1 MSNDNPY
8 AVSETLS
15 GGAPFIATDSR
26 FYVEGD
32 QITFFNHTDLPE
44 ICVVTGDQEDL
55 VRVRKTLIW
64 VPSWIYLLLLI
75 NLLVLLIV
83 YLIVRKKC
91 TVSYAMSRS
100 ARNAGRMRTLTGVLT
115 MIGGGIAGVLIV
127 SGNRP
132 EIGLVIGIV
141 AFLVGLVLLYAGGL
155 PISIAKHKDGRQFWL
170 KGFKPAFFDSLRQ
183 MYDAGGF

>member
-100 ARNAGRMRTLTGVLT
+100 VRNANRMKTLVGVLA
-115 MIGGGIAGVLIV
+115 MIGGVISGFLIG
-127 SGNRP
+127 SGNYP
-132 EIGLVIGIV
+132 AIGF
-141 AFLVGLVLLYAGGL
+141 AVGLVSFLIGLILLYAGGL
-155 PISIAKHKDGRQFWL
+155 PITIAKHKDGKQFWL
-170 KGFKPAFFDSLRQ
+170 KGFKPAFFDALRE
-183 MYDAGGF
+183 MYNTNRF

>member
-8 AVSETLS
+8 AVSESLS
-15 GGAPFIATDSR
+15 GSNPLVATDSR

-32 QITFFNHTDLPE
+32 QVTFFNNTDLPE

-91 TVSYAMSRS
+91 TVSYSMSRS
-100 ARNAGRMRTLTGVLT
+100 ARNASRMKTLVGVLVL
-115 MIGGGIAGVLIV
+115 IGGVISGILIGAG
-127 SGNRP
+127 NYA
-132 EIGLVIGIV
+132 EIGLVVGIV
-141 AFLVGLVLLYAGGL
+141 SFLIGLVLLYAGGL
-155 PISIAKHKDGRQFWL
+155 PISVAKHKDGRQFWL
-170 KGFKPAFFDSLRQ
+170 KGFKPAFFDALRE
-183 MYDAGGF
+183 MYNASRL

>member
-8 AVSETLS
+8 AVSESLS
-15 GGAPFIATDSR
+15 GSAPFVATDGR

-32 QITFFNHTDLPE
+32 QVTFFLNTDLPE

-64 VPSWIYLLLLI
+64 APSWIYLLLLI

-91 TVSYAMSRS
+91 TVSYSMSRS
-100 ARNAGRMRTLTGVLT
+100 VRNASRLKTLVGVLV
-115 MIGGGIAGVLIV
+115 MIGGGISGVLIG
-127 SGNRP
+127 SGNHA
-132 EIGLVIGIV
+132 EIGFAVGIV
-141 AFLVGLVLLYAGGL
+141 SFLIGLFLLYAGGL
-155 PISIAKHKDGRQFWL
+155 PISVAKHKEGRQFWL
-170 KGFKPAFFDSLRQ
+170 KGFKPAFFDTLQ
-183 MYDAGGF
+183 EMYSASRS